1 MIHKRFFN
9 TSLNSFFQSKRIFFT
24 QKGRGRFRENER
36 VSFFSSSF
44 AEPYTGYFEGNKL
57 HTMGAFSYSWSELPE
72 HTVVGRYCSI
82 ASGVSVMGEKHPIER
97 FSSSAVTYNPTF
109 ILSTSSAQ
117 DAELDRPYQIANPH
131 QNQDLSITI
140 GHDVWIGNN
149 VTLATGI
156 SIGNGAVIAT
166 RAVVTKD
173 VPPYAVVAGVPAK
186 IVKYRFSETEIEN
199 LTEIQWW
206 NYAYTDFKEIKADA
220 EPEELCDRLREK
232 IESGSIESYKPLLV
246 KFHEVFN

>member
-1 MIHKRFFN
+1 
-9 TSLNSFFQSKRIFFT
+9 
-24 QKGRGRFRENER
+24 
-36 VSFFSSSF
+36 
-44 AEPYTGYFEGNKL
+44 
-57 HTMGAFSYSWSELPE
+57 
-72 HTVVGRYCSI
+72 
-82 ASGVSVMGEKHPIER
+82 MGEKHPIER

-117 DAELDRPYQIANPH
+117 DAGLDSPYQIANPH

-173 VPPYAVVAGVPAK
+173 VPPYAIVAGVPAK
-186 IVKYRFSETEIEN
+186 VVKYRFSETEIEN

-206 NYAYTDFKEIKADA
+206 NYAYTDFNEIKADA
-220 EPEELCDRLREK
+220 EPEELCDKLREK
-232 IESGSIESYKPLLV
+232 IESGSIERYQPLLV

>member
-1 MIHKRFFN
+1 MIHKRFYDK
-9 TSLNSFFQSKRIFFT
+9 SLDSFFQKERIFFT
-24 QKGRGRFRENER
+24 QKGRGRFGANER
-36 VSFFSSSF
+36 VSFFTSSF
-44 AEPYTGYFEGNKL
+44 AEPYTGYFYGNKL
-57 HTMGAFSYSWSELPE
+57 YSMGAFSYSWSELPE

-97 FSSSAVTYNPTF
+97 FSSSAITYNPTF
-109 ILSTSSAQ
+109 ILSTASAE
-117 DAELDRPYQIANPH
+117 DAGLESPH
-131 QNQDLSITI
+131 QDQDLSITI
-140 GHDVWIGNN
+140 GHDVWIGHN

-156 SIGNGAVIAT
+156 TIGNGAVIAT
-166 RAVVTKD
+166 RSVVTKD
-173 VPPYAVVAGVPAK
+173 VPPYAVVAGVPAR
-186 IVKYRFSETEIEN
+186 IIKYRFSEIEIEN

-220 EPEELCDRLREK
+220 EPEELCDKLREK